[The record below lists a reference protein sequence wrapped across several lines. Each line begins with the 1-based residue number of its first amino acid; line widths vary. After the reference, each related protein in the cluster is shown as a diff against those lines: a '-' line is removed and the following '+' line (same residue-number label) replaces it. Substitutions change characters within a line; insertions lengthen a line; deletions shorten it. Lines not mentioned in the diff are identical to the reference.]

1 MSAKTSAVKPM
12 RGVRNETSLLFS
24 VKDLAAAQP
33 ASPAAN
39 ENAHGQGGSGLLD
52 LEGLAQSYFEA
63 RDDHA
68 APGAALPD
76 AVVVAAWHPPRPARP
91 GIAGITLAAITGV
104 ASAALILMAAW
115 MWIVPHAGG
124 ADPPARQ
131 IAATSSS
138 RTPAPPAP
146 HDTAALAAPAAALDA
161 DAGAANPAQAVPA
174 ATPAA
179 SAEIA
184 AATPAA
190 SAEIAAATP
199 AASAEIAAATPA
211 ASAEIAAAPA
221 AHGTQR
227 PARAT
232 AAPRPRTERDQSAV
246 SSPAGAAECLDEVAC
261 LLATNP
267 PACCTRPQ
275 SSQTGQ
281 PRASSPREE
290 DTALPDKLD
299 RAAIQAGIAQV
310 RERVATCQRHGGT
323 GTVSLSVRVDG
334 DGRVSAVDVKSAP
347 GQALGS
353 CVAQAVEGAR
363 FARSRSG
370 QRFTYP
376 FVF

>member
-161 DAGAANPAQAVPA
+161 DAGAANPALAVP
-174 ATPAA
+174 
-179 SAEIA
+179 
-184 AATPAA
+184 
-190 SAEIAAATP
+190 AATP

>member
-1 MSAKTSAVKPM
+1 MSAKASAVKPM

-24 VKDLAAAQP
+24 VKDLAASRP

-131 IAATSSS
+131 IAAAGSS

-199 AASAEIAAATPA
+199 AASAEIAAAT
-211 ASAEIAAAPA
+211 A

-227 PARAT
+227 PARAP
-232 AAPRPRTERDQSAV
+232 AAPRPRTGRDQSAV

-261 LLATNP
+261 LLATDP

-275 SSQTGQ
+275 SGQTGQ

-334 DGRVSAVDVKSAP
+334 DGRVSAVDVKSTP